1 MLLCWWQFSN
11 ITLVCV
17 SHIKMSTQ
25 TGWLFP
31 PFWRTFFSSVS
42 TRKHSSFCPSA
53 ASYLPLSVVPFLTQ
67 NFKCLIYSGLCPWHS
82 SHYSSSCPD
91 QAGSSS
97 YMLAISISALLGQT
111 FLQTFLKRSYLYFK
125 FHRQCHLPAFK
136 KISFTSNSV
145 VSTAIHPPYCSPK
158 KCKTSLN
165 FFLRLIFYMQFSCK

>member
-1 MLLCWWQFSN
+1 MLLRWWQFSN
-11 ITLVCV
+11 IPWYVNLILKWALKLADY
-17 SHIKMSTQ
+17 SL
-25 TGWLFP
+25 LFEEL
-31 PFWRTFFSSVS
+31 SSLQFPRE
-42 TRKHSSFCPSA
+42 TSSFCPLA

-82 SHYSSSCPD
+82 SQYSSSWSD

-97 YMLAISISALLGQT
+97 YMLAISTSALLGQT

-158 KCKTSLN
+158 KCKNSLN
-165 FFLRLIFYMQFSCK
+165 FFLRLIFYMQLSCK